1 MTVLLKNRRAH
12 SKEGLAPVVSRLVS
26 RLVSRAQ
33 TPLFLLYNFVVSRV
47 VSRTQ
52 KTLFLF

>member
-12 SKEGLAPVVSRLVS
+12 SKEGLAPVVS